1 MKEIINVLIGYASI
15 FAYIFIMIFG
25 VGKLIQKRF
34 DTETSR
40 KIIHISLFMVW
51 VFIDLFLK
59 NSIHQIIIPICFL
72 ILNAISFKSKM
83 FKSIE
88 RESGNHLGTIYFA
101 IAITAIMTLAYFKP
115 VLFPYT
121 GVAVF
126 ALTFGDGFAA
136 LVGHHTK
143 SKKIYRSK
151 SILGF
156 VACFVA
162 TFISVL
168 AFKYIYSLQISILNV
183 FVLALICAILELV
196 CFGLDNFFITFG
208 ILLASY
214 YLSVSGSAWFY
225 GSVYIAVAIFVIV
238 FFSGAIDYF
247 GSLASMVIVF
257 CFSFFGGYLPLAFLL
272 ITYFIIFAIG
282 IVSRLIKKEKK
293 ERKPRGLVQILV
305 NGGIGTILLLLSYHF
320 NSLQFQVGALIV
332 IAGCFVDS
340 VSSDVGTLSRKRPYD
355 PIRKARVEPGT
366 SGGMTVLGTFSAVV
380 ASFLCALLICWVCNL
395 KWFSILIFAPLIF
408 LQTII
413 DTILGSTVQ
422 AKYVC
427 DKCGKKIE
435 KPTHC
440 GRSAIYKSGVK
451 FINNDMVNLIS
462 SLILTL
468 FAMGLLMM

>member
-1 MKEIINVLIGYASI
+1 MKDLINVLIGYASI
-15 FAYIFIMIFG
+15 FAYIFVMIFG

-59 NSIHQIIIPICFL
+59 NSIHQIIIPVCFL
-72 ILNAISFKSKM
+72 ALNILSFKLKI

-88 RESGNHLGTIYFA
+88 RESGNHFGTIYFA
-101 IAITAIMTLAYFKP
+101 IAISAIMALAYFFP

-168 AFKYIYSLQISILNV
+168 VFKYIYSLQISILNIA
-183 FVLALICAILELV
+183 VLALICAILELV
-196 CFGLDNFFITFG
+196 CHGLDNFFITFG

-214 YLSVSGSAWFY
+214 YLSVSSHFWFFA
-225 GSVYIAVAIFVIV
+225 SVYISLAIFVIV
-238 FFSGAIDYF
+238 FFSGAIDYL

-282 IVSRLIKKEKK
+282 IISRLIKKEKK
-293 ERKPRGLVQILV
+293 KKRPRGLVQILV
-305 NGGIGTILLLLSYHF
+305 NGGIGTMLLLLAYYFH
-320 NSLQFQVGALIV
+320 SLQFQVGALIV
-332 IAGCFVDS
+332 ISGCFVDS
-340 VSSDVGTLSRKRPYD
+340 ISSDIGTLSRKKPYD
-355 PIRKARVEPGT
+355 PILKARVEPGI
-366 SGGMTVLGTFSAVV
+366 SGGITLLGTLSAVL
-380 ASFLCALLICWVCNL
+380 ASFLCAFLICWVCNL
-395 KWFSILIFAPLIF
+395 KWFALFIFAPLIF
-408 LQTII
+408 MQTII

-427 DKCGKKIE
+427 DECGKKIE
-435 KPTHC
+435 SQVHC
-440 GRSAIYKSGVK
+440 DSSAIYKTGVR
-451 FINNDMVNLIS
+451 FINNDMVNFIS
-462 SLILTL
+462 SLILTI
-468 FAMGLLMM
+468 FAMGLLML